1 MRHKIIYR
9 HWQPGDDDAILEL
22 LVPGEQ
28 VHEDSYRTK
37 FEDWHVEIDAEAI
50 RLALLNDRVVG
61 HVLGEPTPL
70 CIESKIQ
77 IFGWVSHVFVAPDM
91 RQQGIATHLMH
102 ELHSHF
108 KRKGYRGSILDT
120 DEEAA
125 IRLYQKVGYQLLTR
139 ELRTQ
144 LPRNPS
150 SSQLKWTEVNQ
161 QDLSAFP
168 QLDERWARCNFP
180 VEWVQQNIVKKRAF
194 IKVHQYNMS
203 GYRVLR
209 QGQKI
214 VGYSRWEEPSEYYPD
229 GLIRD
234 PIVPEMDPMEVITSV
249 QAAIPATCTWQTA
262 KGGRYEAALR
272 LCGCTFEPT
281 TWVLMLLPFGPEID
295 LTGSHRTGWR

>member
-1 MRHKIIYR
+1 MRNTVTYR
-9 HWQPGDDDAILEL
+9 HWQPGDDDAVLEL
-22 LVPGEQ
+22 LVPAEQ

-37 FEDWHVEIDAEAI
+37 FEDWHVDIDAEAI

-70 CIESKIQ
+70 CVERKIQ

-108 KRKGYRGSILDT
+108 KQKGYRGSILDT
-120 DEEAA
+120 DEAAA

-144 LPRNPS
+144 LPRNPN
-150 SSQLKWTEVNQ
+150 SSQLKWTEVDQ
-161 QDLSAFP
+161 QDLNAFP
-168 QLDERWARCNFP
+168 QLDERWARRNFP
-180 VEWVQQNIVKKRAF
+180 VEWVRQNIVKIRRF

-214 VGYSRWEEPSEYYPD
+214 VGYSMWEEPSEYYPD

-234 PIVPEMDPMEVITSV
+234 PIAPDMAPMEVIASV
-249 QAAIPATCTWQTA
+249 QAVIPATRTFQTA
-262 KGGRYEAALR
+262 EGGRYETSLR

-281 TWVLMLLPFGPEID
+281 TWGLMLLPFGQEID
-295 LTGSHRTGWR
+295 LTGYHRTGWR

>member
-1 MRHKIIYR
+1 MRNTITYR
-9 HWQPGDDDAILEL
+9 HWQPGDDDAVLDL
-22 LVPGEQ
+22 LVPAEQ

-37 FEDWHVEIDAEAI
+37 FEDWHVDIDAEAI

-70 CIESKIQ
+70 CVERKIQ

-108 KRKGYRGSILDT
+108 KQKGYRGSILDT

-125 IRLYQKVGYQLLTR
+125 IRLYQKVGYQFLTR

-150 SSQLKWTEVNQ
+150 SSQLEWTEVNQ
-161 QDLSAFP
+161 QDLNAFP
-168 QLDERWARCNFP
+168 QLDERWARRNFP

-194 IKVHQYNMS
+194 IKVHRYNMS

-209 QGQKI
+209 QGQKNCWLFK
-214 VGYSRWEEPSEYYPD
+214 VGRTFRILSRWVNLGSYCTRYRSNESSCI
-229 GLIRD
+229 G
-234 PIVPEMDPMEVITSV
+234 TSDN
-249 QAAIPATCTWQTA
+249 T
-262 KGGRYEAALR
+262 GNRYLANGKR
-272 LCGCTFEPT
+272 
-281 TWVLMLLPFGPEID
+281 
-295 LTGSHRTGWR
+295 

>member
-1 MRHKIIYR
+1 MRNTVTYR
-9 HWQPGDDDAILEL
+9 HWQPGDDDAVLEL
-22 LVPGEQ
+22 LVPAEQ

-37 FEDWHVEIDAEAI
+37 FEDWHVDIDAEAI

-70 CIESKIQ
+70 CVERKIQ

-108 KRKGYRGSILDT
+108 KQKGYRGSILDT
-120 DEEAA
+120 DEAAA

-144 LPRNPS
+144 LPRNPN
-150 SSQLKWTEVNQ
+150 SSQLKWTEVDQ
-161 QDLSAFP
+161 QDLNAFP
-168 QLDERWARCNFP
+168 QLDERWARRNFP
-180 VEWVQQNIVKKRAF
+180 VEWVRQNIVKKRAF

-209 QGQKI
+209 QGQNI
-214 VGYSRWEEPSEYYPD
+214 VGYSRWEEPSEYYPY

-234 PIVPEMDPMEVITSV
+234 PIAPEMDPMEVIASV
-249 QAAIPATCTWQTA
+249 QAAIPATRTFQTA
-262 KGGRYEAALR
+262 EGGRYETSLR

-281 TWVLMLLPFGPEID
+281 TWGLMLLPFGQEID
-295 LTGSHRTGWR
+295 LTGYHRTGWR